1 MYELRVESDFAAA
14 HFLRE
19 YEGKCENLHGHNWR
33 IEVLLRGGKLDRAG
47 MLVDFKHV
55 KQVVAEVLERY
66 DHKYLN
72 ELEEF
77 KSQNPTTENISRIIY
92 TAIGAKLPEGVSIHR
107 VTCWE
112 SEKCAAS
119 YFED

>member
-1 MYELRVESDFAAA
+1 MYELRVQSEFAAA

-33 IEVLLRGGKLDRAG
+33 IDVYVRGRKLDNAG
-47 MLVDFKHV
+47 MLIDFKHV
-55 KQVVAEVLERY
+55 KAIVSEVLERY

-77 KSQNPTTENISRIIY
+77 RTDNPTTENISRILFK
-92 TAIGAKLPEGVSIHR
+92 AIGSRLPEGVTVSR

-112 SEKCAAS
+112 SERCGAS
-119 YFED
+119 YFEE

>member
-1 MYELRVESDFAAA
+1 MYELRVQSEFAAA

-33 IEVLLRGGKLDRAG
+33 IDVYVRGRSLDRAG

-55 KQVVAEVLERY
+55 KSAVTAVLERY
-66 DHKYLN
+66 DHSYLN

-77 KSQNPTTENISRIIY
+77 RTENPTTENISRILFK
-92 TAIGAKLPEGVSIHR
+92 AIGSRLPEGVTVSR

-112 SEKCAAS
+112 SERCGAS
-119 YFED
+119 YFEE